1 MKGSAV
7 RIRSSALGDGLQ
19 ALRFDLLA
27 SRSNRADSK
36 PTTPT
41 EPSETAPEQV
51 FALSLTCDWHVLRMN
66 RMSTI
71 QVRNVPEQLHKQLK
85 VRAAQEGR
93 TLSDYVLDEL
103 RVAAGRPT
111 MSQWLCDVDA
121 LPPPADAPTPAAE
134 VIADER
140 RR

>member
-1 MKGSAV
+1 
-7 RIRSSALGDGLQ
+7 
-19 ALRFDLLA
+19 
-27 SRSNRADSK
+27 
-36 PTTPT
+36 
-41 EPSETAPEQV
+41 
-51 FALSLTCDWHVLRMN
+51 
-66 RMSTI
+66 MSTI
-71 QVRNVPEQLHKQLK
+71 QVRNVPEELHKQLK

-111 MSQWLCDVDA
+111 MSQWLRVADA
-121 LPPPADAPTPAAE
+121 LPPPENAPSPAAE